1 MTHLFMNV
9 NQALDDLSEQPPDTV
24 HVLIK
29 AGIYTVP
36 EGALL
41 TVLHL
46 LQRNERME
54 RNLRKNDE

>member
-1 MTHLFMNV
+1 MTYLFMNV
-9 NQALDDLSEQPPDTV
+9 NQALDDLSEQPPDAV

-46 LQRNERME
+46 LHRNERMNE
-54 RNLRKNDE
+54 WMDR